1 MSRAAA
7 LIGVA
12 LLAAAPVAV
21 IAGQRMAEG
30 GTPVTAAPPVP
41 VAVARTLRGSVPVE
55 RLTCIR
61 TIDAIEPTGAGATI
75 LFRAGRRDY
84 YRNDTDGGCRNLARG
99 DRITTERVTGDRL
112 CSGDVVRTSDRTSGV
127 LTGSC
132 TLGEFIRYAPA
143 R

>member
-1 MSRAAA
+1 MSR
-7 LIGVA
+7 VA
-12 LLAAAPVAV
+12 LVAGLALLAAPVAV
-21 IAGQRMAEG
+21 LAGQRLAEG
-30 GTPVTAAPPVP
+30 GTPVTEAPPVP
-41 VAVARTLRGSVPVE
+41 APLARTLRGLAPVE

-61 TIDAIEPTGAGATI
+61 TIDAIEPTGAATTI

-112 CSGDVVRTSDRTSGV
+112 CNGDVVRTSDRTSGV

-132 TLGEFIRYAPA
+132 TLGDFIRYAPH
-143 R
+143 